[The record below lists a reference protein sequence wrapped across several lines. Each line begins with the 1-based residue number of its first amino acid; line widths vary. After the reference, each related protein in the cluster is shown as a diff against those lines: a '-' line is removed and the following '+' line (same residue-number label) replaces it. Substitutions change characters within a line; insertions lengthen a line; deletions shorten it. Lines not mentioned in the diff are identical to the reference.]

1 MAEEMK
7 KEKVQEQ
14 KTEQAEAKKEEVK
27 KEEKKQVKVE
37 NKKRNFVTAKG
48 DSLHISPK
56 EAGHTCDM
64 IRNRNVD
71 IAIKWL
77 EEVIAQKRV
86 LKMNNREVPHQHGK
100 GVMAGRFPVNT
111 SQEFIRM
118 LKNLRAS
125 ALYHEMEL
133 EKAKL
138 TECYANVA
146 SKPYKR
152 GGARAKRTHVFLKLE
167 MKNKETKKTEN
178 KQKEN
183 KK

>member
-1 MAEEMK
+1 MAE
-7 KEKVQEQ
+7 KEQKQKVQEQ
-14 KTEQAEAKKEEVK
+14 PETKKVEQTEVK
-27 KEEKKQVKVE
+27 KEEKKIIE
-37 NKKRNFVTAKG
+37 NKKRTFVTAKG
-48 DSLHISPK
+48 ESLHISPK

-71 IAIKWL
+71 VAIKWL

-86 LKMNNREVPHQHGK
+86 LKMNNREVPHQHGV

-111 SQEFIRM
+111 SNEFIRM

-125 ALYHEMEL
+125 AIYHEMEL
-133 EKAKL
+133 EKCKI

-152 GGARAKRTHVFLKLE
+152 GGARAKRAHVFLKLE
-167 MKNKETKKTEN
+167 LKVKEEKKTEK